1 MKSEW
6 KEKPLGS
13 LCSRLS
19 SGKGISAAQLSL
31 TAPIPVYGGNGIRGY
46 VHEGNF
52 SGECAIIGRQGAY
65 CGNVRFFRGSAYMT
79 EHAVVVQANDANDNR
94 FLAYKLSLMD
104 LGRLSGQSAQPGLS
118 VKLLAQQSLRVPSLS
133 TQRKIAAVLSSLDD
147 KIETNHAICR
157 NLEEQMGILYG
168 AFVEQKAWKKSHIG
182 ELTERIAMGPF
193 GSNIKVSTFVNEGVP
208 IISGN
213 HLRGKFVEDCGFNF
227 ITESHA
233 QKLNRSLVHAG
244 DIVFTHA
251 GTLGQVSVVPD
262 DADYG
267 EYIISQ
273 RQFFLRCN
281 QEKALPLFVL
291 LFFHSKWGQWQLLSY
306 ANQTGVPSIAQPA
319 TNLRKIEI
327 PLPPI
332 NAQREW
338 AKCVHPLVDE
348 FRVLWQQ
355 NRRLAA
361 LRDTLL
367 PRLMSG
373 ELDVSAVKL

>member
-1 MKSEW
+1 MGEIK
-6 KEKPLGS
+6 LN
-13 LCSRLS
+13 
-19 SGKGISAAQLSL
+19 
-31 TAPIPVYGGNGIRGY
+31 IPY
-46 VHEGNF
+46 
-52 SGECAIIGRQGAY
+52 
-65 CGNVRFFRGSAYMT
+65 
-79 EHAVVVQANDANDNR
+79 
-94 FLAYKLSLMD
+94 L
-104 LGRLSGQSAQPGLS
+104 P
-118 VKLLAQQSLRVPSLS
+118 

-147 KIETNHAICR
+147 KIETNNAICR
-157 NLEEQMGILYG
+157 NLEEQMETLYG
-168 AFVEQKAWKKSHIG
+168 AFVGKKAWKKANIG
-182 ELTERIAMGPF
+182 ELAERVAMGPF
-193 GSNIKVSTFVNEGVP
+193 GSNIKVSTFVDEGVP

-213 HLRGKFVEDCGFNF
+213 HLRGKFVEDCDFNF

-251 GTLGQVSVVPD
+251 GTLGQVAMVPD
-262 DADYG
+262 DTDYG

-319 TNLRKIEI
+319 TNLKKIEI

-332 NAQREW
+332 NAQKEW
-338 AKCVHPLVDE
+338 AKCVQPLVDE
-348 FRVLWQQ
+348 FRALWQQ
-355 NRRLAA
+355 KRRLAA